1 MLLHRIIANAAAPFC
16 MKLITDAS
24 YQTRYP
30 VRERELRI
38 AWRLKYVRRGS
49 NVKIKLRIIQDKMKI
64 KKIINVKITQNSENH
79 VDILVRFLFSL
90 QCYHVGLGNIHLD
103 TLNGVKLM

>member
-1 MLLHRIIANAAAPFC
+1 
-16 MKLITDAS
+16 
-24 YQTRYP
+24 
-30 VRERELRI
+30 
-38 AWRLKYVRRGS
+38 
-49 NVKIKLRIIQDKMKI
+49 MKI